1 VIGVVT
7 AWHAKPLL
15 ESLNNG
21 FITAIDKALRHTA
34 HIVWMSIDNEGVLYT
49 GELGRLLTGLM
60 AQEPRVLSPNGKL
73 TSTLAGKPRANQPFQ
88 ISRPELGGS
97 ASSADVSH
105 YLEWIRACHGGPAA
119 SANYEFEAPI
129 AESLMLGN
137 IAIRTQEALEWDTT
151 SFHFK
156 RGSQRAQALLMP
168 SYRPPWS
175 AS

>member
-1 VIGVVT
+1 
-7 AWHAKPLL
+7 
-15 ESLNNG
+15 
-21 FITAIDKALRHTA
+21 
-34 HIVWMSIDNEGVLYT
+34 M
-49 GELGRLLTGLM
+49 
-60 AQEPRVLSPNGKL
+60 
-73 TSTLAGKPRANQPFQ
+73 
-88 ISRPELGGS
+88 
-97 ASSADVSH
+97 
-105 YLEWIRACHGGPAA
+105 AA